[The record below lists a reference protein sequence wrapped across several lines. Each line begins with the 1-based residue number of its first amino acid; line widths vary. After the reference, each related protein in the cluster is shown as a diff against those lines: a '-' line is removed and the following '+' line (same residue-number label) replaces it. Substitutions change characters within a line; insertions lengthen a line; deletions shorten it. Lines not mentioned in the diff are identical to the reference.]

1 MISDI
6 SMEKKQ
12 EEVMSVN
19 YRILTPSEYEA
30 LRDAATSHRFRMIL
44 DTLLNTGMRYSEF
57 ERFAEDLTTF
67 DSKNRAIT
75 LPQGYT
81 KTGKERVIHLTPAF
95 ATSLSQYL
103 REFKEL
109 DIPQRQ
115 TMDANLRRWWN
126 NGYLP
131 DNVIGPIRWNPTV
144 KTFRKTW
151 ESWLL
156 AAGYQSMP
164 VALSQGHSE
173 LISFGHYA
181 NLDPRLKS
189 EMDKVRKYTE
199 GWGT

>member
-1 MISDI
+1 MTMTST
-6 SMEKKQ
+6 
-12 EEVMSVN
+12 N

-44 DTLLNTGMRYSEF
+44 DTLLFTGMRYSEL
-57 ERFAEDLTTF
+57 ERFAEDITCF

-75 LPQGYT
+75 LVAAYT
-81 KTGKERVIHLTPAF
+81 KTKKERVIHLTPAF
-95 ATSLSQYL
+95 CTALSQYL

-109 DIPQRQ
+109 EIPHRLTMNQNLKRWYLQREQ
-115 TMDANLRRWWN
+115 RMAQRNDQW
-126 NGYLP
+126 
-131 DNVIGPIRWNPTV
+131 PTV

-156 AAGYQSMP
+156 ASGYQSMP